1 MSDQPEGRHHPL
13 PSDSRARHDL
23 IPESIEDARNRDDG
37 EDPENPASP
46 VEPPVGHYRDPDG
59 RPYDT

>member
-1 MSDQPEGRHHPL
+1 VSDRAGGHHHPL
-13 PSDSRARHDL
+13 PSDPRARHDL
-23 IPESIEDARNRDDG
+23 IPESVEDVRDRDEG
-37 EDPENPASP
+37 ENPDDPASP